1 MHLYEHVDEK
11 RKKQLW
17 KVILTHLSGSI
28 SRGQFLT
35 WFRTTE
41 IAEITDNAIV
51 IAVPSEMAFNN
62 IADKFLANLK
72 EAVKIEHPLIDQ
84 VQLKVDGTLY
94 QRKKKTVDVVTV
106 GHHTDDLGDVATDG
120 APVDSRTETP
130 PAAREVLLINGIT
143 SKVLNPKYRMDNF
156 VVGPETQLAFAACSA
171 VAKAPGEAYNP
182 LFIYGGVG
190 LGKTH
195 LLQGTGNEI
204 LKRYPKKR
212 IVYVTSEKF
221 MNELIEA
228 IGNHKT
234 DQLRRKYRE
243 IDVLIVDDIQ
253 FLAQKQQTQIEFFH
267 TFNELYQAKKQIILS
282 SDRPPKELNQLEAR
296 LQSRFE
302 WGMIVDV
309 SMPDF
314 ETRCAILQS
323 KCQERGILLSQEVT
337 EFIAH
342 NVQSSIR
349 ELEGILQQAIAQYE
363 LGNVT
368 PTVKSIGPMLLKLNK
383 NHRLVGFT
391 SREGSRHRAST
402 LEDILQEVAPFYHV
416 TPEDVLGDT
425 RKKEIVLARSVVMY
439 IAKQDMGLTYER
451 IGELMGGRL
460 HSTVMHGCS
469 KIEKAMKKD
478 EHLKRDV
485 NGLRLELGLLS

>member
-1 MHLYEHVDEK
+1 MHMDEK
-11 RKKQLW
+11 ELKSLW
-17 KVILTHLSGSI
+17 KNILGHLTKKIPKS
-28 SRGQFLT
+28 QFLT
-35 WFRTTE
+35 WFRNTE
-41 IAEITDNAIV
+41 VAEINDNTLV
-51 IAVPSEMAFNN
+51 VAVPTEMAFNN
-62 IADKFLANLK
+62 IAEKFLSALK
-72 EAVKIEHPLIDQ
+72 ESVQEELPLVEHVRL
-84 VQLKVDGTLY
+84 VVDGSLY
-94 QRKKKTVDVVTV
+94 LQKKRSVDIVGISQMHTEEIAEGVAKDNNTHNAQHEEVVMPT
-106 GHHTDDLGDVATDG
+106 
-120 APVDSRTETP
+120 
-130 PAAREVLLINGIT
+130 EVLLIDGIT
-143 SKVLNPKYRMDNF
+143 SKVLNPKYRLDNF
-156 VVGPETQLAFAACSA
+156 VVGPETQLAYAACSA
-171 VAKAPGEAYNP
+171 VARAPGEAYNP

-234 DQLRRKYRE
+234 DQLRRKYRN
-243 IDVLIVDDIQ
+243 IDVLIVDDVQ

-282 SDRPPKELNQLEAR
+282 SDRPPKELSQLEAR

-314 ETRCAILQS
+314 ETRCAILHS
-323 KCQERGILLSQEVT
+323 KCQDRGIILSNEVI

-349 ELEGILQQAIAQYE
+349 ELEGVLQQAVAQYE
-363 LGNVT
+363 LTHVT
-368 PTVKSIGPMLLKLNK
+368 PTIKTIGPTLMKLNK
-383 NHRLVGFT
+383 NQRIIGYNSFQGPRTKATTVEDVMNVVG
-391 SREGSRHRAST
+391 
-402 LEDILQEVAPFYHV
+402 PFYHV
-416 TPEDVLGDT
+416 TGEDILGET
-425 RKKEIVLARSVVMY
+425 RKKEIVTARSVVMY
-439 IAKQDMGLTYER
+439 IAKQDLGMTFER
-451 IGELMGGRL
+451 IGELLGGRL
-460 HSTVMHGCS
+460 HSTVMHACN
-469 KIEKAMKKD
+469 KVEKAMKKD
-478 EHLKRDV
+478 ENMKRDI